1 MGLNNIE
8 LMKLFDFILEHKNII
23 INEIGLFS
31 RDTLIKIRKIVNG
44 KIANDFVLTNAQQQL
59 IIDTF
64 LESNDNF
71 NDNTPNIVLNNAL
84 CIKKAIKKNIRNVYF
99 IKQVPKE
106 IEPYV
111 VEQIIEKQLQL
122 NEHSPLFMKQN
133 YEIALNS
140 INLNPFTAN
149 YVDWD
154 IMKKEQITSLVD
166 KAMANGYMLSS
177 FSNPFLAKRKE
188 VALGSIK
195 RDINNVQYMNE
206 KLKDDPDILK
216 YLLLY
221 NYSFPKDDLLEK
233 DLSYLQDS
241 DLMMQ
246 IFKQLDVY
254 KGYSASFIERFNKL
268 FLDAINSK
276 PTIQAFDAVFQMVAE
291 NKWADY
297 KRLNL
302 SKCFRTICALLKVS
316 KTLSEAKKNINFL
329 ETMKE
334 YLNEKYDLLCQAM
347 EEYFT
352 IYHGNMKNK
361 LEKIEQPQT
370 TIAKLTSLYV
380 AKRKEQYKKRIL
392 NNFYDWLKPFYKL
405 RMDQPAVYKKI
416 IWPQKKKIFKH
427 LFDEKNKEILDFL
440 DNISEKYGNKDMIE
454 KMMSN
459 FDQLQV
465 FSLDYYIPEP
475 SHYKDY
481 KRYEKVMKLIHRL
494 NSGYITYNGIELRK
508 YHDIISYDQE
518 KHSYYYSGYQF
529 DNATSQECINYKN
542 KIKLFNKMKK
552 EIMDKINTIEIKE
565 PIEIRDDLKESFP
578 FTDCYFVFDSKNNLQ
593 KICVDDLLNQFM
605 NQDNKIAPFDSD
617 DVFRSC
623 YHLLVDEG
631 IIWLLLL
638 KHYSIN
644 KLLEGEDLDS
654 CNIVSLI
661 NEMDS
666 ILDLSKKF
674 QITTSNFTNLF
685 FIKQLSCN
693 FDTGSLSLLGSE
705 VITTMSEKYTNEDLE
720 DAFSIAEVLI
730 AKMAGKANSTVPYVK
745 GEKMGYQYSL
755 YDSQDETV
763 LLSGIN
769 TDSCFKI
776 NDAANDLLHYCAL
789 DKNGFVLKITDSFGN
804 FMAKCSG
811 FRSGNC
817 VFMNQLRTIYDVSG
831 NFYIG
836 NNSSRQGI
844 ISAFQSAC
852 KDIIDISQS
861 NPKEESKIDFVFVTK
876 SYALQD
882 CPSNV
887 LIDVTK
893 KIGECPINQ
902 NSNDWHN
909 FVDSNGPYLEDIADY
924 QDHLYVDY
932 GNYPLICMASFKDI
946 KEIKPDDLIFDDVE
960 AVYERKRN
968 KIEANA
974 LPDANTFCKVNKIEK
989 IYSLFSKTDYE
1000 PIEVSPASLVLTGDN
1015 WYLVYENDSIINA
1028 RVLDFDEKAKEEFK
1042 TAKKVLLDQVEKS
1055 KHELNLQTVQNE
1067 LILQDTNPPVKVL
1080 KK

>member
-1 MGLNNIE
+1 MERVKKVIIMGLNNIE

-64 LESNDNF
+64 LKSNDNF

-111 VEQIIEKQLQL
+111 VEQIIENQLQL

-149 YVDWD
+149 FVDWD

-166 KAMANGYMLSS
+166 KAMENGYMLSS

-195 RDINNVQYMNE
+195 RDINNVQYTNE
-206 KLKDDPDILK
+206 KLKDDPDIFK
-216 YLLLY
+216 YLLLH

-241 DLMMQ
+241 DFMMQ

-302 SKCFRTICALLKVS
+302 SKCFRTICDLLKVS

-427 LFDEKNKEILDFL
+427 LFDEKNKEILYFL

-465 FSLDYYIPEP
+465 
-475 SHYKDY
+475 
-481 KRYEKVMKLIHRL
+481 
-494 NSGYITYNGIELRK
+494 
-508 YHDIISYDQE
+508 
-518 KHSYYYSGYQF
+518 
-529 DNATSQECINYKN
+529 
-542 KIKLFNKMKK
+542 
-552 EIMDKINTIEIKE
+552 
-565 PIEIRDDLKESFP
+565 
-578 FTDCYFVFDSKNNLQ
+578 
-593 KICVDDLLNQFM
+593 
-605 NQDNKIAPFDSD
+605 
-617 DVFRSC
+617 
-623 YHLLVDEG
+623 
-631 IIWLLLL
+631 
-638 KHYSIN
+638 
-644 KLLEGEDLDS
+644 
-654 CNIVSLI
+654 
-661 NEMDS
+661 
-666 ILDLSKKF
+666 
-674 QITTSNFTNLF
+674 
-685 FIKQLSCN
+685 
-693 FDTGSLSLLGSE
+693 
-705 VITTMSEKYTNEDLE
+705 
-720 DAFSIAEVLI
+720 
-730 AKMAGKANSTVPYVK
+730 
-745 GEKMGYQYSL
+745 
-755 YDSQDETV
+755 
-763 LLSGIN
+763 
-769 TDSCFKI
+769 
-776 NDAANDLLHYCAL
+776 
-789 DKNGFVLKITDSFGN
+789 
-804 FMAKCSG
+804 
-811 FRSGNC
+811 
-817 VFMNQLRTIYDVSG
+817 
-831 NFYIG
+831 
-836 NNSSRQGI
+836 
-844 ISAFQSAC
+844 
-852 KDIIDISQS
+852 
-861 NPKEESKIDFVFVTK
+861 
-876 SYALQD
+876 
-882 CPSNV
+882 
-887 LIDVTK
+887 
-893 KIGECPINQ
+893 
-902 NSNDWHN
+902 
-909 FVDSNGPYLEDIADY
+909 
-924 QDHLYVDY
+924 
-932 GNYPLICMASFKDI
+932 
-946 KEIKPDDLIFDDVE
+946 
-960 AVYERKRN
+960 
-968 KIEANA
+968 
-974 LPDANTFCKVNKIEK
+974 
-989 IYSLFSKTDYE
+989 
-1000 PIEVSPASLVLTGDN
+1000 LVL
-1015 WYLVYENDSIINA
+1015 V
-1028 RVLDFDEKAKEEFK
+1028 
-1042 TAKKVLLDQVEKS
+1042 
-1055 KHELNLQTVQNE
+1055 
-1067 LILQDTNPPVKVL
+1067 
-1080 KK
+1080 